1 MITDETIPAIVTDP
15 DPADPADPH
24 AFDVE
29 GFLLYRL
36 SMLSRRLSDAL
47 EAYYGPR
54 HGLQR
59 AQWRMLALIAS
70 APQCTASD
78 LVRRASLDAVAV
90 HRAVAQLIDSG
101 HVLRR
106 ASASDGR
113 VKLLRLS
120 AQGRRV
126 MADIAPVAADF
137 ERRILAHLPAA
148 DALAFG
154 RSLDRLLA
162 QDWAAGPPGPP
173 L

>member
-1 MITDETIPAIVTDP
+1 MTDP
-15 DPADPADPH
+15 DPADPGT
-24 AFDVE
+24 FDVE
-29 GFLLYRL
+29 SFLLYRL

-70 APQCTASD
+70 APQCTASE

-90 HRAVAQLIDSG
+90 HRAVGQLIDSG
-101 HVLRR
+101 LVRRR

-126 MADIAPVAADF
+126 MADIAPVAAEF
-137 ERRILAHLPAA
+137 ERRILGNLPAD
-148 DALAFG
+148 DATAFG
-154 RSLDRLLA
+154 RSLDRLLSE
-162 QDWAAGPPGPP
+162 DWAAGLPR
-173 L
+173 